1 MKYINDRGLFLKN
14 LKEINIKDIKVNES
28 VDMSGSG
35 PFSNDTP
42 WGDTLVGRLVNAI
55 RRKIGIGVNMVRI
68 QPLIRRLRTEFDN
81 IAEFSLAGESSE
93 EDKKKMA
100 LVIICTIVRDVKLA
114 IVEGASSGSDDSDEA
129 DLTNFEVSDE
139 KMTKIK
145 DEDYLKEVDS
155 VITEVIQ
162 LVLQI
167 TDELG
172 EIEKQDELINILEE
186 LQKKVKEMKRNLEE
200 ESESTEEESGENS
213 KESEN
218 KKSINENFKT
228 VAEIIVEY
236 KSIRDKKAEEFKR
249 KEVKPGSEVG
259 KEVKPGSEVGK
270 EVKPGSEVGKEE
282 VNKNVSQVM
291 DSFIFE
297 AGPISSPVL
306 MPLKKLFDTCIQ
318 IEPQIVGDFQ
328 AWLKMSEESQLNS
341 KFSDAL
347 SRVYKVVKSKS
358 GVSENYIIK
367 EDINVLLSN
376 DNKLGEVIAGLY
388 AVSKQKPDGKFEG
401 ISENMQN
408 ILSRFNSTMK
418 VILSKEIGEEKK
430 EEENKNITNV
440 MDSFNSK
447 KLLRY
452 SNFRKINEADDNKEI
467 DDSKITYKTQRPIL
481 TTYWEGIW
489 DTKLSKILLT
499 EQKYKQLRKEVDKI
513 NTESKES
520 LTINGI
526 DPVMSVV
533 KLFNRAYKLYT
544 VNSIPGGRSG
554 GKISRGVSNEYTA
567 VGGGSFGS
575 GENLSGTNG
584 PYRNNRIFNMWENA
598 VLDILSERKYQKI
611 FLKGTKLRVG
621 NKLVDDAGP
630 TFKKLINEL
639 LDGSK
644 LYGQGQTGKG
654 AQYEFIDKYFG
665 GDASSDLKPDDFTIN
680 KGEKKEIEDT
690 ASQVK
695 STTLNFEKDF
705 DPEIKNINDLKRT
718 IVRIECEMEK
728 GEDEKDEE
736 KLTNKR
742 YFFVIEAKDDIAYIV
757 HSRSFGYLVKYVEND
772 LGKKGMEVTFK
783 EGSYRTEPKT
793 DVYLTKMKVR
803 SFTNMLKN
811 GNSVNLTGHTP
822 DDTTSK
828 DFGKQKTLSK
838 KWLCILQE
846 NKPQKYVLETY
857 SFKDSKGFQ
866 LDKLQSFAKESTI
879 A

>member
-14 LKEINIKDIKVNES
+14 LKEINIKDIKVNEA
-28 VDMSGSG
+28 VDMSGAG
-35 PFSNDTP
+35 PFNNDTP

-68 QPLIRRLRTEFDN
+68 QPLIRRLRSEFDN
-81 IAEFSLAGESSE
+81 IVEFSLAGELSE
-93 EDKKKMA
+93 EDKKKIA
-100 LVIICTIVRDVKLA
+100 LIIICTIVRDVKLA
-114 IVEGASSGSDDSDEA
+114 IVEGVSSGSDDSDEA

-172 EIEKQDELINILEE
+172 EIEQQDELINILEE

-200 ESESTEEESGENS
+200 EPESTEEESGEDS

-218 KKSINENFKT
+218 KKSINKNFKT
-228 VAEIIVEY
+228 VAEIIIEY
-236 KSIRDKKAEEFKR
+236 KSIRDKKAEEFKG

-270 EVKPGSEVGKEE
+270 EVKPGSEVGKEVE

-297 AGPISSPVL
+297 AGPVSSPVL
-306 MPLKKLFDTCIQ
+306 IPLKKLFDTCIQ
-318 IEPQIVGDFQ
+318 IESQIVGDFQ
-328 AWLKMSEESQLNS
+328 AWLKMSEESQLSS

-358 GVSENYIIK
+358 GVSESYLLK

-376 DNKLGEVIAGLY
+376 DKKLGEAIASLY
-388 AVSKQKPDGKFEG
+388 SVSKQKPDGKFEG
-401 ISENMQN
+401 ISENMQI

-418 VILSKEIGEEKK
+418 IILSKEEEQ
-430 EEENKNITNV
+430 EENKNISDV
-440 MDSFNSK
+440 MDSFDSR
-447 KLLRY
+447 KLMKY
-452 SNFRKINEADDNKEI
+452 TNFRKLYEAEESEKI

-481 TTYWEGIW
+481 TTYWEDTW
-489 DTKLSKILLT
+489 NTKLSKILLT
-499 EQKYKQLRKEVDKI
+499 EQKYRQLRKEVDKI

-526 DPVMSVV
+526 DPVMSIV

-544 VNSIPGGRSG
+544 VNAIPGGRTG
-554 GKISRGVSNEYTA
+554 GKISRGVANEYTA

-598 VLDILSERKYQKI
+598 VLDVLSERKYQKI

-621 NKLVDDAGP
+621 NKLIDDAGS

-665 GDASSDLKPDDFTIN
+665 GDASSELKPDDFTIN

-705 DPEIKNINDLKRT
+705 DPEIKSINDLKRT

-757 HSRSFGYLVKYVEND
+757 HSRSFGHLVKYVEND

-811 GNSVNLTGHTP
+811 GNSVNLIGHTP

-846 NKPQKYVLETY
+846 DKPQKYVLETY
-857 SFKDSKGFQ
+857 SFKESKGFQ
-866 LDKLQSFAKESTI
+866 LDKLQSFARESTI

>member
-14 LKEINIKDIKVNES
+14 LKEINIKDIKVNEA
-28 VDMSGSG
+28 VDMSGAG
-35 PFSNDTP
+35 PFNNDTP

-68 QPLIRRLRTEFDN
+68 QPLIRRLRSEFDN
-81 IAEFSLAGESSE
+81 IVEFSLAGELSE
-93 EDKKKMA
+93 EDKKKIA
-100 LVIICTIVRDVKLA
+100 LIIICTIVRDVKLA
-114 IVEGASSGSDDSDEA
+114 IVEGVSSGSDDSDEA

-172 EIEKQDELINILEE
+172 EIEQQDELINILEE

-200 ESESTEEESGENS
+200 EPESTEEESGEDS

-218 KKSINENFKT
+218 KNSINKNFKT
-228 VAEIIVEY
+228 VAEIIIEY
-236 KSIRDKKAEEFKR
+236 KSIRDKKAEEFKG

-270 EVKPGSEVGKEE
+270 EVKPGSEVGKEVE

-297 AGPISSPVL
+297 AGPVSSPVL
-306 MPLKKLFDTCIQ
+306 IPLKKLFDTCIQ
-318 IEPQIVGDFQ
+318 IESQIVGDFQ
-328 AWLKMSEESQLNS
+328 AWLKMSEESQLSS

-358 GVSENYIIK
+358 GVSESYLLK

-376 DNKLGEVIAGLY
+376 DKKLGEAIASLY
-388 AVSKQKPDGKFEG
+388 SVSKQKPDGKFEG
-401 ISENMQN
+401 ISENMQI

-418 VILSKEIGEEKK
+418 IILSKEEEQ
-430 EEENKNITNV
+430 EENKNISDV
-440 MDSFNSK
+440 MDSFDSR
-447 KLLRY
+447 KLMKY
-452 SNFRKINEADDNKEI
+452 TNFRKLYEAEESEKI

-481 TTYWEGIW
+481 TTYWEDTW
-489 DTKLSKILLT
+489 NTKLSKILLT
-499 EQKYKQLRKEVDKI
+499 EQKYRQLRKEVDKI

-526 DPVMSVV
+526 DPVMSIV

-544 VNSIPGGRSG
+544 VNAIPGGRTG
-554 GKISRGVSNEYTA
+554 GKISRGVANEYTP
-567 VGGGSFGS
+567 VGGGGFGS
-575 GENLSGTNG
+575 GELSGTNG

-598 VLDILSERKYQKI
+598 VLDVLSERKYQKI

-621 NKLVDDAGP
+621 NKLIDDAGS

-665 GDASSDLKPDDFTIN
+665 GDASSELKPDDFTIN

-705 DPEIKNINDLKRT
+705 DPEIKSINDLKRT

-757 HSRSFGYLVKYVEND
+757 HSRSFGHLVKYVEND

-811 GNSVNLTGHTP
+811 GNSVNLIGHTP

-846 NKPQKYVLETY
+846 DKPQKYVLETY

-866 LDKLQSFAKESTI
+866 LDKLQSFARESTI

>member
-1 MKYINDRGLFLKN
+1 MKYINDRELFIKN
-14 LKEINIKDIKVNES
+14 IKELNIKDIKVNES
-28 VDMSGSG
+28 VDMMGSG

-68 QPLIRRLRTEFDN
+68 QPLIRRLKTEFDN
-81 IAEFSLAGESSE
+81 IVEFSLAGELSE
-93 EDKKKMA
+93 EDKKKIA
-100 LVIICTIVRDVKLA
+100 LIIICTIIRDVKLA
-114 IVEGASSGSDDSDEA
+114 IVDGVSSGSDDSDEA

-172 EIEKQDELINILEE
+172 EIEQQDELINILEE

-200 ESESTEEESGENS
+200 ESTEEGSEDS
-213 KESEN
+213 KESEI
-218 KKSINENFKT
+218 KKSINKNFKT
-228 VAEIIVEY
+228 VAEIIIEY
-236 KSIRDKKAEEFKR
+236 KSIRDKKA
-249 KEVKPGSEVG
+249 SEYKG

-270 EVKPGSEVGKEE
+270 EIKPGSEVGKEIKPGSE
-282 VNKNVSQVM
+282 VGKEVEVDKNISKVM

-297 AGPISSPVL
+297 AGPISSPIL
-306 MPLKKLFDTCIQ
+306 MPLKKLFDTCVQ
-318 IEPQIVGDFQ
+318 IEPETVGDFQ
-328 AWLKMSEESQLNS
+328 SWLKMSEENQLSS

-347 SRVYKVVKSKS
+347 SRVYKIVKSKS
-358 GVSENYIIK
+358 GVSESYLLK

-376 DNKLGEVIAGLY
+376 DKKLGEAIASLY
-388 AVSKQKPDGKFEG
+388 SVSKQKPDGKFEG
-401 ISENMQN
+401 ISENMQT
-408 ILSRFNSTMK
+408 ILSRFNSTME
-418 VILSKEIGEEKK
+418 VILSKEVEQ
-430 EEENKNITNV
+430 EENKNISDV
-440 MDSFNSK
+440 MDSFSSH
-447 KLLRY
+447 KLMRY
-452 SNFRKINEADDNKEI
+452 SNFRKLYEAEESEKI

-481 TTYWEGIW
+481 TTYWEDIW
-489 DTKLSKILLT
+489 NTKLTKILLT
-499 EQKYKQLRKEVDKI
+499 EQKYRQLRKEVDKI
-513 NTESKES
+513 NAESKES

-526 DPVMSVV
+526 DPVMSIV

-544 VNSIPGGRSG
+544 VNAIPGGRSG
-554 GKISRGVSNEYTA
+554 GKISRGVANEYTP

-598 VLDILSERKYQKI
+598 VLDIMSERKYQKI

-621 NKLVDDAGP
+621 DRLIDDAGS

-665 GDASSDLKPDDFTIN
+665 GDAANELKPGDFAID
-680 KGEKKEIEDT
+680 GEKDKKEIEET
-690 ASQVK
+690 AGKVK
-695 STTLNFEKDF
+695 STTLNFEKEY

-718 IVRIECEMEK
+718 IVRIECEMDK
-728 GEDEKDEE
+728 GEDEKNEE
-736 KLTNKR
+736 KMTEKR
-742 YFFVIEAKDDIAYIV
+742 YFFVIEAKDDIAFVV
-757 HSRSFGYLVKYVEND
+757 HSRSFGYLMKYVEND
-772 LGKKGMEVTFK
+772 LGKKGMEVNFK
-783 EGSYRTEPKT
+783 EGAYRTEPKT
-793 DVYLTKMKVR
+793 DVFLTKMKVR
-803 SFTNMLKN
+803 TFTNMLKN
-811 GNSVNLTGHTP
+811 GNSVNLVGHTP

-828 DFGKQKTLSK
+828 EIGKQKTLSK

-846 NKPQKYVLETY
+846 EKPQKYVLESY

-866 LDKLQSFAKESTI
+866 LDRLQSFARESTN